1 MVLSCDLNTQ
11 AWHWSNW
18 EAKYQSHPYRVFLSL
33 VTIEIKDKFRNLQNM
48 HLYSNID
55 LIIYNKQIPPTPT
68 NVEWKGGLGRVSQ
81 KQWVFGVKPDEFAPQ
96 SSFLLALWP
105 CPHSLQFFSFLSDA
119 GTSLVLQWLRL
130 HLPMQGM
137 KVWSW
142 LRCQD
147 LICLAAKRPKQK
159 QKQCCNKFNKHF

>member
-1 MVLSCDLNTQ
+1 MVLSWDLNTQ

-18 EAKYQSHPYRVFLSL
+18 EAKYQSHTYRFFLSL

-55 LIIYNKQIPPTPT
+55 LIIYNKQIPPTPPPRM
-68 NVEWKGGLGRVSQ
+68 EWKGGPRGMSQ
-81 KQWVFGVKPDEFAPQ
+81 KQWAFGVKLDEFAPQ

-105 CPHSLQFFSFLSDA
+105 CPHSLQFFSFLSDV

-137 KVWSW
+137 KVRSW

-147 LICLAAKRPKQK
+147 LICLVAKRPKQK
-159 QKQCCNKFNKHF
+159 TEAIL

>member
-1 MVLSCDLNTQ
+1 
-11 AWHWSNW
+11 
-18 EAKYQSHPYRVFLSL
+18 
-33 VTIEIKDKFRNLQNM
+33 
-48 HLYSNID
+48 
-55 LIIYNKQIPPTPT
+55 
-68 NVEWKGGLGRVSQ
+68 
-81 KQWVFGVKPDEFAPQ
+81 
-96 SSFLLALWP
+96 
-105 CPHSLQFFSFLSDA
+105 
-119 GTSLVLQWLRL
+119 VLQWLRL